1 MLVTIYHT
9 NPSHRGVKREL
20 VTLENEV
27 VVPLLSHAV
36 ANNEDEFKGV
46 VLDYINNTKQF
57 QERIVFDLDFI
68 ES

>member
-1 MLVTIYHT
+1 MLVHIYHT

-36 ANNEDEFKGV
+36 ANNEDDFKGI
-46 VLDYINNTKQF
+46 VLDYINNIKKF
-57 QERIVFDLDFI
+57 QERVVFDMDII